1 MGEPGQQQNPSLGC
15 AVPLQ
20 GWRSLVGSREV
31 LEPASSPPIVAT
43 GIVAGRWTCS
53 KGFAHLPFLN
63 TALLTF

>member
-1 MGEPGQQQNPSLGC
+1 M
-15 AVPLQ
+15 
-20 GWRSLVGSREV
+20 GSREV